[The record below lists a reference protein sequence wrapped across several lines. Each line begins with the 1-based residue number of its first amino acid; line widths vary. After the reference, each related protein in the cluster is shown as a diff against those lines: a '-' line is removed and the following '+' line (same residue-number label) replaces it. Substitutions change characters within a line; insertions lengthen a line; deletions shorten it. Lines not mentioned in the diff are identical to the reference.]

1 MVNVLLLVIEVSVE
15 KGFGLNLDFLDIN
28 LINLGILI
36 VVLLYFVLGFIGKIL
51 SERWVIIE

>member
-51 SERWVIIE
+51 SER